1 MTKKTDDPDRLSRR
15 ARVAESLARNKTA
28 LAEDEERVERSR
40 SARRDLILLALKDAQ
55 DGDNLFSYDEVAEM
69 TGLTR
74 SAVYKIVRNGFKDAP
89 LSEQRAEAA
98 DPPAPAD

>member
-1 MTKKTDDPDRLSRR
+1 MTKKNDDPDRISRR
-15 ARVAESLARNKTA
+15 SRVAESLALNKTT

-40 SARRDLILLALKDAQ
+40 SARRDLILLALKDAEN
-55 DGDNLFSYDEVAEM
+55 GDNLFSYDEVAEM

-89 LSEQRAEAA
+89 LSEQRAEATET
-98 DPPAPAD
+98 PVPAG